1 VLGYLILIEG
11 VLHFV
16 NHNSSCGE
24 SSLHLSSIFL
34 FHYGELMH
42 YVLEMILWIL
52 FKFCG
57 LFHGQGFIDA
67 H

>member
-1 VLGYLILIEG
+1 VLGYLIYIEG
-11 VLHFV
+11 ALHFV

-34 FHYGELMH
+34 FHYGSLMCTF
-42 YVLEMILWIL
+42 LEMILWML

-57 LFHGQGFIDA
+57 
-67 H
+67 